1 MTMKP
6 IGKTIRIAAAIVRD
20 EAGRF
25 LLVRKRGS
33 EIFFQPGG
41 KIDAGEDAETCLLRE
56 IEEELGLVVTRAQL
70 RRAGA
75 MSAPAANE
83 TDATVEAEL
92 FHLTLTPDQ
101 HPVASSEIEE
111 LLWNP
116 PGDTTR
122 PVALLSQ
129 AIQERS
135 FRRLKACMMDRGR

>member
-1 MTMKP
+1 M
-6 IGKTIRIAAAIVRD
+6 KTIRISAAIVRD

-41 KIDAGEDAETCLLRE
+41 KIDAGEQPEIALIRE
-56 IEEELGLVVTRAQL
+56 IEEELGILIDESQL
-70 RRAGA
+70 RYAA
-75 MSAPAANE
+75 KMAAPAANE
-83 TDATVEAEL
+83 VGATVEAEL
-92 FHLTLTPDQ
+92 FHLTLKDGQ
-101 HPVASSEIEE
+101 VPVASSEIEE

-129 AIQERS
+129 SIQARFAE
-135 FRRLKACMMDRGR
+135 K

>member
-1 MTMKP
+1 M
-6 IGKTIRIAAAIVRD
+6 KTIRISAAIVRD

-41 KIDAGEDAETCLLRE
+41 KIDAGEQPEIALIRE
-56 IEEELGLVVTRAQL
+56 IEEELGILVDESQL
-70 RRAGA
+70 RYAA
-75 MSAPAANE
+75 KMAAPAANE
-83 TDATVEAEL
+83 ADATVEAEL
-92 FHLTLTPDQ
+92 FHLTLKDGQ
-101 HPVASSEIEE
+101 VPVASSEIEE

-129 AIQERS
+129 SIQAR
-135 FRRLKACMMDRGR
+135 FATDY

>member
-1 MTMKP
+1 M
-6 IGKTIRIAAAIVRD
+6 KTIRIAAAIVRD
-20 EAGRF
+20 GEGRF
-25 LLVRKRGS
+25 LLARKRGS
-33 EIFFQPGG
+33 AFFFQPGG

-70 RRAGA
+70 RYAGA

-92 FHLTLTPDQ
+92 FHLTLASGQ

-111 LLWNP
+111 LLWSP
-116 PGDTTR
+116 PGDDTR

-129 AIQERS
+129 AIQQR
-135 FRRLKACMMDRGR
+135 FAR

>member
-1 MTMKP
+1 M
-6 IGKTIRIAAAIVRD
+6 KTIRISAAIVRD

-41 KIDAGEDAETCLLRE
+41 KIDAGEQPEIALIRE
-56 IEEELGLVVTRAQL
+56 IEEELGILIDESQL
-70 RRAGA
+70 RYAA
-75 MSAPAANE
+75 KMAAPAANE
-83 TDATVEAEL
+83 AGATVEAEL
-92 FHLTLTPDQ
+92 FHLTLKDGQ
-101 HPVASSEIEE
+101 VPVASSEIEE

-129 AIQERS
+129 SIQARFAE
-135 FRRLKACMMDRGR
+135 K